1 MGVNTMCYRIANPLE
16 LGTLVETI
24 PHSSNTTL
32 HSLQSFSKVQ
42 EALEPLVSCKRNT
55 LMDCPN

>member
-16 LGTLVETI
+16 LGTLVETL

-32 HSLQSFSKVQ
+32 QS
-42 EALEPLVSCKRNT
+42 
-55 LMDCPN
+55 